1 MSLNRI
7 TLKVSCHHIPASHYQ
22 SHGSLWDDRERSGFP
37 PFLWTLLKL
46 PLMPDRKRC
55 RERTDEVLLVPWRWC
70 LWTGELKGGRKL
82 SPSRRYCVTNQK
94 WITADFTIRRLL
106 PQSANIDPAKGIPAC
121 LTTGECWQSS
131 PQTGQ
136 SDEDHNYS
144 CWQANVLKVGLY
156 NIFKQIILAGGSFS
170 QNFELNEELN
180 KVELNW
186 IKDVIDC

>member
-1 MSLNRI
+1 MG
-7 TLKVSCHHIPASHYQ
+7 ASGMTESDRAFLPFYEHC
-22 SHGSLWDDRERSGFP
+22 SSSLWCQTENIEEKEQMKCYWSPGGDAYEREN
-37 PFLWTLLKL
+37 WK
-46 PLMPDRKRC
+46 
-55 RERTDEVLLVPWRWC
+55 EEA
-70 LWTGELKGGRKL
+70 KL

-106 PQSANIDPAKGIPAC
+106 PQSANIDAAKGIPAC
-121 LTTGECWQSS
+121 LTAGELWQSS

-136 SDEDHNYS
+136 TDEDHNYS

-156 NIFKQIILAGGSFS
+156 NIFKRIILAGGSSS

-180 KVELNW
+180 KIELNS